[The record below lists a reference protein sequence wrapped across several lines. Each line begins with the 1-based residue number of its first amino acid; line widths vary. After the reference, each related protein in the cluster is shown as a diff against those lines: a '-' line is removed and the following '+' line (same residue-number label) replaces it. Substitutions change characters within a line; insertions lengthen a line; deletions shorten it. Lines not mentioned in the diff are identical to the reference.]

1 MRQTCWSLASLVT
14 VQMKDGF
21 FVVRLCMSAKPLSSP
36 VAYSEALVHPLNGL
50 TAAVLERGNKA
61 IHQTLKLMC
70 RTGRM

>member
-36 VAYSEALVHPLNGL
+36 VAYREALVHPLNGL
-50 TAAVLERGNKA
+50 TAAA
-61 IHQTLKLMC
+61 F
-70 RTGRM
+70 